1 MGDMYDNIEM
11 ILRDYV
17 KKDDLNKL
25 AEWFRKKDLNL
36 ADLDEGEQR
45 LGYYHAYRKLDK
57 LLEDE

>member
-45 LGYYHAYRKLDK
+45 LGYYHAYRKLDE
-57 LLEDE
+57 LLER